1 MNRRGALLILVVL
14 LGAGACG
21 PLRYKYVPTTANK
34 AAARAAGCSFEILT
48 TRPDRPFIELGV
60 LELDDGRTTQSV
72 GQYRTAVAQDVCA
85 VGGDAVLAE
94 INGNAF
100 YVRGTVI
107 KYQAATAA
115 ASP

>member
-1 MNRRGALLILVVL
+1 MNRGALPILLAL
-14 LGAGACG
+14 LCAGACG
-21 PLRYKYVPTTANK
+21 PLHYKYVPTTANK
-34 AAARAAGCSFEILT
+34 AAARAPGCSFEILT
-48 TRPDRPFIELGV
+48 TRPDRPYIELGV

-72 GQYRTAVAQDVCA
+72 AQYRAAVAPDVCA

-107 KYQAATAA
+107 EYQAATAA
-115 ASP
+115 TSP